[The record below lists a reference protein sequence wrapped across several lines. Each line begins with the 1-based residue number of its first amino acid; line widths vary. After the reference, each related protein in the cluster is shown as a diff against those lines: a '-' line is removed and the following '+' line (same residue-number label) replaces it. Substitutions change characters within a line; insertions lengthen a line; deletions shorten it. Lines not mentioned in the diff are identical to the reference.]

1 MSVEEK
7 NITKKTV
14 MLLKVYF
21 IINKN
26 LNNKEVFT
34 LLQCRRMLFLSG
46 IGKIYKYLEK
56 TNLTFKKTNLVR

>member
-46 IGKIYKYLEK
+46 SAE
-56 TNLTFKKTNLVR
+56 NLQVFRKDKFDIQKN